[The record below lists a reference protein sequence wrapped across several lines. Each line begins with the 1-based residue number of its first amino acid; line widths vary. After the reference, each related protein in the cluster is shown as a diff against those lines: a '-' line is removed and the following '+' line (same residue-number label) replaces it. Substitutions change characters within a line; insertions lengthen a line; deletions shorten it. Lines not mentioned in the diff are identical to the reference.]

1 MANCSRSGRYA
12 RPSPMRASW
21 MNPKEVACSP
31 DELRAEGIECGEFD
45 PKAVGDIATRVKR
58 ERSLAQHDDV
68 RLTPAD
74 EAKIAREADEHAHME
89 DEVRLVVEGEA
100 VYDVRA
106 RDERWLRLQVK
117 AGDLVVIPSH
127 RYHRFLLGATGVVR
141 FVQPF
146 SERPAL
152 IPLYRASDDET
163 RC

>member
-1 MANCSRSGRYA
+1 
-12 RPSPMRASW
+12 
-21 MNPKEVACSP
+21 MNPKEVACSTE
-31 DELRAEGIECGEFD
+31 ELRAEGIEHGVFD
-45 PKAVGDIATRVKR
+45 PAKAADTAAMIKR

-74 EAKIAREADEHAHME
+74 PRDEAKIAREGDEHAHME
-89 DEVRLVVEGEA
+89 DEVRLLVEGEG

-106 RDERWLRLQVK
+106 RDERWLRLQVQ
-117 AGDLVVIPSH
+117 AGDLVIIPSH
-127 RYHRFLLGATGVVR
+127 RYHRFLLGGAGPVR

-146 SERPAL
+146 SERPGL

>member
-1 MANCSRSGRYA
+1 MPGVG
-12 RPSPMRASW
+12 MRASW

-31 DELRAEGIECGEFD
+31 EELRAEGIECGQFD
-45 PKAVGDIATRVKR
+45 PAKAADTAGVVKR
-58 ERSLAQHDDV
+58 DRGLAQLDDV
-68 RLTPAD
+68 RLTPED

-106 RDERWLRLQVK
+106 RDERWVRIQVG
-117 AGDLVVIPSH
+117 AGDLVVIPSR
-127 RYHRFLLGATGVVR
+127 RYHRFLLGTTGVVR
-141 FVQPF
+141 FMQPF